1 MSTSA
6 HDDHTPTQP
15 DDTRQALLKKVLW
28 DAHDMAEFLGLSVHC
43 IRRVVH
49 APPVGFPT
57 ALFLGGKW
65 IWRSVE
71 VQRWAEGEYIQPYTP
86 PPPAA
91 PPSLTMRGRGR
102 PRRTIEVLA
111 NS

>member
-1 MSTSA
+1 MSTSVREE
-6 HDDHTPTQP
+6 TLSLPEN
-15 DDTRQALLKKVLW
+15 RQALLKKILW
-28 DAHDMAEFLGLSVHC
+28 DAYDMAEFLGLSVHS

-86 PPPAA
+86 PVAA
-91 PPSLTMRGRGR
+91 PPALPLRGRGR
-102 PRRTIEVLA
+102 PRRKVKVLA
-111 NS
+111 SS

>member
-1 MSTSA
+1 MSTSIQ
-6 HDDHTPTQP
+6 DEQTYNQSDE
-15 DDTRQALLKKVLW
+15 RQALLKKVLW
-28 DAHDMAEFLGLSVHC
+28 DVYDMAEFLGLSVHC

-49 APPVGFPT
+49 APPVGFPS

-65 IWRSVE
+65 IWRAVE

-86 PPPAA
+86 PPSAA
-91 PPSLTMRGRGR
+91 PQALTMRGRGR

-111 NS
+111 SS